1 MVVVIIVVIMVVMV
15 VMVVIIMVVVIMV
28 VIMVVISCLTMTAQ
42 LGDGAATSPLPWLQ
56 FLGYS
61 EKSPINQRSP
71 IKRVINHL

>member
-1 MVVVIIVVIMVVMV
+1 MSVGMLSPDHVSSSLG
-15 VMVVIIMVVVIMV
+15 VVIMV